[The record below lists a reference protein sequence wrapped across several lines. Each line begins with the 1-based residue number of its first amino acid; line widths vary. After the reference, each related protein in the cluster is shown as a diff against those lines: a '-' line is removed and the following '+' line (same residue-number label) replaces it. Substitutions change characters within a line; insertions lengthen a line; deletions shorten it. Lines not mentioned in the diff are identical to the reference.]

1 MTEVRYRTAGLDS
14 VLAAFADALYGADG
28 GRVVKDL
35 EELSPDEVA
44 DLGRDAA
51 AAVTG
56 AVRGRDLLG
65 ADRLDTTTAGL
76 LLGVTRQ
83 ALHKAVR
90 AGRLFGVPGR
100 GTTWFPAWQ
109 FTPDRQVRPVVRGV
123 LAAFAAGEALADPW
137 AVLSWSGTPQP
148 ELGEGLPAEWIADGR
163 PDEPILAA
171 AGQAARALA
180 A

>member
-1 MTEVRYRTAGLDS
+1 VTDVWCRDS
-14 VLAAFADALYGADG
+14 RLNPVLAAFVDALTGVDE

-35 EELSPDEVA
+35 EGLSPGEVT

-51 AAVTG
+51 EAVTG

-65 ADRLDTTTAGL
+65 ADRLDTAGAGL
-76 LLGVTRQ
+76 LLGVSRQ

-90 AGRLFGVPGR
+90 AGRLLGVPGR
-100 GTTWFPAWQ
+100 GTTSFPAWQ
-109 FTPDRQVRPVVRGV
+109 FTPDRRVRPVVREV
-123 LAAFAAGEALADPW
+123 LAAFASDGVPADPW
-137 AVLSWSGTPQP
+137 AVLSWSATGQP
-148 ELGEGLPAEWIADGR
+148 ELADWRPGEWIADGR
-163 PDEPILAA
+163 PDGPVLAA

>member
-1 MTEVRYRTAGLDS
+1 VTEVWCGDARLDG
-14 VLAAFADALYGADG
+14 VLAAFVAALSGVDD

-35 EELSPDEVA
+35 EGLSPA
-44 DLGRDAA
+44 DVTELGRDAA

-65 ADRLDTTTAGL
+65 ADRLDTTAAGL
-76 LLGVTRQ
+76 LLGVSRQ

-109 FTPDRQVRPVVRGV
+109 FTPDRTVRPVVREV
-123 LAAFAAGEALADPW
+123 LAAFAARDVAADPW

-148 ELGEGLPAEWIADGR
+148 ELGEGRPAEWIAAGR
-163 PDEPILAA
+163 PEGPVLAA
-171 AGQAARALA
+171 AVQAARALSA
-180 A
+180 